1 MKRRFAIPAMLCA
14 LTLLLGGC
22 TGEEPKGDAV
32 NKQFAE
38 LMKRP
43 DIEQAEAE
51 YQDMLASIREK
62 LAGEIGIAPWIPK
75 DTQPSASAC
84 GGEFTEIT
92 TEGQRRFY
100 SSGRSPGNLPDAQWP
115 RAVALVSETAHQHG
129 FGAPEIIVDRPGDHE
144 VLYKGTTGAELIFG
158 TGTNTTLSMTTGC
171 HLTAEAHK
179 RGAPATKEPL
189 Y

>member
-1 MKRRFAIPAMLCA
+1 MKRRFTIPAALCA

-22 TGEEPKGDAV
+22 TSEDPKGDAV
-32 NKQFAE
+32 NNQFAE

-43 DIEQAEAE
+43 DIEQVEAE
-51 YQDMLASIREK
+51 YQNMLASIREK
-62 LAGEIGIAPWIPK
+62 LVNEIGIAPWIPK
-75 DTQPSASAC
+75 DSQPSASAC

-92 TEGQRRFY
+92 TEGQRRNY
-100 SSGRSPGNLPDAQWP
+100 SSGRSPGNLPDGQWS
-115 RAVALVSETAHQHG
+115 RAVALVGETAGQHG

-144 VLYKGTTGAELIFG
+144 AVYKSTTGAELIFG
-158 TGTNTTLSMTTGC
+158 TGTNTTLSVTTGC

-179 RGAPATKEPL
+179 RGTPAAKEPL